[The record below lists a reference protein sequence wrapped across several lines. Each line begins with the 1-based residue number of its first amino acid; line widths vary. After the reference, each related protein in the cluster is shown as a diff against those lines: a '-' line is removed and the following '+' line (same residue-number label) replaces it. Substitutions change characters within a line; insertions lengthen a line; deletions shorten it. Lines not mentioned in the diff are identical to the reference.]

1 MVSMDVSVNSTVKEA
16 LFFFTHMQATF
27 SLDPP

>member
-1 MVSMDVSVNSTVKEA
+1 MVSMDVAVNNMVKEA

-27 SLDPP
+27 SLEPP